1 YLWSDNSNTQ
11 NLTVSV
17 AGNYS
22 VTVSDNQNCTGEA
35 SVSVAEIQPPAA
47 QVLTEAELCNTE
59 AGGSII
65 NLYDLVLSGD
75 MNGSWE
81 DADNSGAS
89 GTFDNL
95 NFNNIPAGDY
105 IF

>member
-1 YLWSDNSNTQ
+1 
-11 NLTVSV
+11 
-17 AGNYS
+17 
-22 VTVSDNQNCTGEA
+22 
-35 SVSVAEIQPPAA
+35 
-47 QVLTEAELCNTE
+47 
-59 AGGSII
+59 GGSII

-105 IF
+105 IFVYTTNSAVAPCPETEYEVIVTIVDCTCPDVLFFDADPLCNANGILDLSNIENTLE